1 MRNLASKAATG
12 AKARR
17 SATAGIAGALTAAL
31 LLLTG
36 CSGGDGGSGDDDGG
50 KRGKGGGNASGPAPA
65 SGELDLPT
73 SVLKQRIAWDRCA
86 GPTVNQ
92 GRQPGAEGPPKAL
105 AGTDWECTKV
115 KVPLDY
121 DNPKGKTIDIAL
133 IRAKAKE
140 QGKQRIGSLLFNFGG
155 PGGSGITTMPQ
166 AANPDYKKLNTR
178 YDLVSFD
185 PRGVGESAT
194 VKCRRDADIDASRGV
209 DGTPDDRTEFAKA
222 EADQKDFT
230 AGCKERSGDRLRHMT
245 TTNTARD
252 MDVIRQLLGDEKLH
266 YFGISY
272 GTQLGG
278 VYAHLFPKRVGRAV
292 LDAVVDPTKSEVQGS
307 LAQAKGF
314 QLALGNYMKDCAKQ
328 AKCPTGKGGA
338 AGTKVITDLLA
349 KLDKQPMKTQLG
361 RDLTQGDALTGIA
374 SLLYSKDTWKYL
386 TQSLQKAEQGDGS
399 YLLLFADVYT
409 GRDQQGKYSNENEAH
424 AAIACADT
432 TERYDADDVKKQL
445 PAFKKASPIFGEM
458 LAYGLLSCSDWPA
471 KGESKT
477 PEVSAP
483 GAAKMLVIGNTGDPA
498 TPYEGAARMADKIGD
513 AAVQMTYEGEGHGAY
528 GQGDC
533 VTSAVDDYL
542 LDGKVPDDGKRCS

>member
-1 MRNLASKAATG
+1 MRKTATTAAG
-12 AKARR
+12 AAKATRT
-17 SATAGIAGALTAAL
+17 ATVGIAGALTAAL

-36 CSGGDGGSGDDDGG
+36 CSGGDSGKDDGG
-50 KRGKGGGNASGPAPA
+50 GGGDETASGPAPA
-65 SGELDLPT
+65 SGELDLPGSIT
-73 SVLKQRIAWDRCA
+73 GQRADWNRCSA
-86 GPTVNQ
+86 PTVNQ
-92 GRQPGAEGPPKAL
+92 GRAPGAEGPPKAL

-121 DNPKGKTIDIAL
+121 DNPGGKTIDIAL

-155 PGGSGITTMPQ
+155 PGGSGVTTMPQ
-166 AANPDYKKLNTR
+166 AADPDYKKLNTR

-194 VKCRRDADIDASRGV
+194 VKCRGDDEMDASRAV

-222 EADQKDFT
+222 EADQKAFT
-230 AGCKERSGDRLRHMT
+230 EGCDQRSGDRLRHMT

-292 LDAVVDPTKSEVQGS
+292 LDAVVDPTKSEVEGS

-338 AGTKVITDLLA
+338 EGTKRITDLLA
-349 KLDKQPMKTQLG
+349 QLDKQPMKTQLG
-361 RDLTQGDALTGIA
+361 RELTQGDALTGIA
-374 SLLYSKDTWKYL
+374 SLLYSKETWKYL

-409 GRDQQGKYSNENEAH
+409 GRDQQGNYNNENEAH

-432 TERYDADDVKKQL
+432 TERYAEADVRKQL
-445 PAFKKASPIFGEM
+445 PRFKKASPIFGEM
-458 LAYGLLSCSDWPA
+458 LAWGLLGCSGWPA
-471 KGESKT
+471 KGEAKT

-483 GAAKMLVIGNTGDPA
+483 DAAKMLVIGNTGDPA
-498 TPYEGAARMADKIGD
+498 TPYEGAANMADQIGD
-513 AAVQMTYEGEGHGAY
+513 SAVQLTYEGEGHGAY

-533 VTSAVDDYL
+533 VTTTVDDYL
-542 LDGKVPDDGKRCS
+542 LDGKVPEDGKRCS